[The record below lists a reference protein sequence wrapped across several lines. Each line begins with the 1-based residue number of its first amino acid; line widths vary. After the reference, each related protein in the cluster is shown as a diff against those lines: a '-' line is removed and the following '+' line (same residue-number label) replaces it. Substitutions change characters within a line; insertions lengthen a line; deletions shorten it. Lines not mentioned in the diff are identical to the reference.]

1 MTEPQNSRPVGRRR
15 RPRVPDALRK
25 RAARACNPCRYHK
38 EKCQGGMPCLRCQRY
53 KRNCQYSQAPAQLA
67 SNGTTRA
74 STSPQRDSD
83 KERCLERIV
92 RHFMG
97 DISFEPSNLQFIADA
112 LERDQVDSRKPS
124 PLAPGSSEL
133 YSIHPLSTNTM
144 IYSGEFSH
152 WNFSRMIRRK
162 LQSLGNDPDD
172 SMTGDSHTAHDPFR
186 ATGLQSPSS
195 IIASARKYF
204 PPRHIADFLLET
216 FLEYTLTNYYYF
228 DETEFRQKLDYYYAE
243 DRYLDI
249 NDAGWICTLFM
260 TFASGTQ
267 FAYMHASRPP
277 YLQSMSGEDH
287 LPDDTIGL
295 ALYRFSC
302 RLIPDLITTASVE
315 TVQAFLLFGVY
326 TMPIDTSGLAYTYL
340 GLAIKMAIQ
349 NGMHR
354 QFGGEG
360 LDARTIELRN
370 RLWWSAYALDR
381 RISILHGRPVSVSP
395 TEIDCD
401 MPKDIPELRPPGRVT
416 NLPNLTATLQLTE
429 QLAKVAPIISR
440 LRNCPGEL
448 HQIYLKQLLHVRNE
462 LRSWWATLPEDV
474 HCRDLDSS
482 KPLFRYNVHL
492 ELTYATIIMYMGRPL
507 ILAGTPSSS
516 ASAEGGSYS
525 TVDAGTMLCFDC
537 VQAALRIVEL
547 CQLLQDT
554 VGVARVS
561 YTEFS
566 ACRAALLAIIAQS
579 LNTRTERLRGALTQ
593 GMSLIRRMCV
603 GLQSARSE
611 VAVIEA
617 LERAARRLDNRAEN
631 EDTASG
637 EPGVGYNQFRRWAM
651 LWQSETPSSNVGDE
665 PEPIGLENAQ
675 LPTGSFD
682 GFFSSFPQELGA
694 FASLPETGM
703 QFGESL
709 PTMLWPDDLP
719 LPTFPLN
726 PDAPV

>member
-1 MTEPQNSRPVGRRR
+1 MTEPQNSKPVGRRR

-53 KRNCQYSQAPAQLA
+53 KRNCQYSQAPPQPA

-83 KERCLERIV
+83 KGRCLERIV

-112 LERDQVDSRKPS
+112 LERDQVSSRKPS
-124 PLAPGSSEL
+124 TLAPGSSEL

-354 QFGGEG
+354 QFGEEG

-448 HQIYLKQLLHVRNE
+448 HQIYLKQLLHVRDE
-462 LRSWWATLPEDV
+462 LRSWWTTLPEDI
-474 HCRDLDSS
+474 HCRDLDPS

-516 ASAEGGSYS
+516 ASVEGSSDS
-525 TVDAGTMLCFDC
+525 TVDAGAMLCFDC

-566 ACRAALLAIIAQS
+566 SCRAALLAIIAQS

-593 GMSLIRRMCV
+593 GMGLIRRMCV

-617 LERAARRLDNRAEN
+617 LERAARRLDSRAEN
-631 EDTASG
+631 EDTATG
-637 EPGVGYNQFRRWAM
+637 EQDVGYNQFRRWAM
-651 LWQSETPSSNVGDE
+651 LWQSETPSNVGDE

-709 PTMLWPDDLP
+709 PTMLWPDDLS
-719 LPTFPLN
+719 LPAFPPN

>member
-1 MTEPQNSRPVGRRR
+1 
-15 RPRVPDALRK
+15 
-25 RAARACNPCRYHK
+25 
-38 EKCQGGMPCLRCQRY
+38 
-53 KRNCQYSQAPAQLA
+53 
-67 SNGTTRA
+67 
-74 STSPQRDSD
+74 
-83 KERCLERIV
+83 
-92 RHFMG
+92 
-97 DISFEPSNLQFIADA
+97 
-112 LERDQVDSRKPS
+112 
-124 PLAPGSSEL
+124 
-133 YSIHPLSTNTM
+133 
-144 IYSGEFSH
+144 
-152 WNFSRMIRRK
+152 
-162 LQSLGNDPDD
+162 
-172 SMTGDSHTAHDPFR
+172 
-186 ATGLQSPSS
+186 
-195 IIASARKYF
+195 
-204 PPRHIADFLLET
+204 
-216 FLEYTLTNYYYF
+216 
-228 DETEFRQKLDYYYAE
+228 
-243 DRYLDI
+243 
-249 NDAGWICTLFM
+249 M

-354 QFGGEG
+354 QFGEEG

-395 TEIDCD
+395 TEIDCE

-448 HQIYLKQLLHVRNE
+448 HQIYLTQLLHVRDE
-462 LRSWWATLPEDV
+462 LRSWWTTLPEDI
-474 HCRDLDSS
+474 HCRDLDPS

-516 ASAEGGSYS
+516 ASVEGSSDS
-525 TVDAGTMLCFDC
+525 TVDAGAMLCFDC

-566 ACRAALLAIIAQS
+566 SCRAALLAIIAQS

-593 GMSLIRRMCV
+593 GMGLIRRMCV

-617 LERAARRLDNRAEN
+617 LERAARRLDSRAEN
-631 EDTASG
+631 EDTATG
-637 EPGVGYNQFRRWAM
+637 EQGVGYNQFRRWAM
-651 LWQSETPSSNVGDE
+651 LWQSETPSNVGDE

-675 LPTGSFD
+675 LPTGFFD

-694 FASLPETGM
+694 FASFPETGM

-709 PTMLWPDDLP
+709 PTMLWPDDLS
-719 LPTFPLN
+719 LPAFPPN

>member
-1 MTEPQNSRPVGRRR
+1 MTGPQNSKPVGRQR
-15 RPRVPDALRK
+15 RPKVPDALRK

-38 EKCQGGMPCLRCQRY
+38 EKCQGGVPCLRCQRY
-53 KRNCQYSQAPAQLA
+53 KRNCQYSQAPAPAA
-67 SNGTTRA
+67 SSDAARA
-74 STSPQRDSD
+74 SASPQQASE
-83 KERCLERIV
+83 KERYLEQIV

-97 DISFEPSNLQFIADA
+97 DISFEPSNLQFVADA
-112 LERDQVDSRKPS
+112 LQRDRVSPRNPS
-124 PLAPGSSEL
+124 ALAPGSSEL
-133 YSIHPLSTNTM
+133 YSIHPLSTSTM
-144 IYSGEFSH
+144 LYSGEFSH

-172 SMTGDSHTAHDPFR
+172 SMTGDSHIANDPFR
-186 ATGLQSPSS
+186 ATGLQSSSS
-195 IIASARKYF
+195 IVASSRTYF
-204 PPRHIADFLLET
+204 PPRHIAEFLLDT
-216 FLEYTLTNYYYF
+216 FLEYTQTNYYYF
-228 DETEFRQKLDYYYAE
+228 DETEFRQKLDYYYTE

-267 FAYMHASRPP
+267 FAYMHASRSP
-277 YLQSMSGEDH
+277 YLHSMSGEGH

-354 QFGGEG
+354 RFGEEG

-370 RLWWSAYALDR
+370 RLWWSAYTLDR

-401 MPKDIPELRPPGRVT
+401 MPKDLPDLRPSGRIT
-416 NLPNLTATLQLTE
+416 NLPNITATIQLTE

-448 HQIYLKQLLHVRNE
+448 HSIYLKQLLHVRDE
-462 LRSWWATLPEDV
+462 LRSWWETLPQDV
-474 HCRDLDSS
+474 HCRDLDPS

-492 ELTYATIIMYMGRPL
+492 ELTYAMIIMYMGRPL
-507 ILAGTPSSS
+507 ILAGTPNSSVS
-516 ASAEGGSYS
+516 DEGDSGS
-525 TVDAGTMLCFDC
+525 TVDASVMLCTDC

-547 CQLLQDT
+547 CQLLQDA

-566 ACRAALLAIIAQS
+566 SCRAALLAIIAQS

-593 GMSLIRRMCV
+593 GMVLIRRMCV

-617 LERAARRLDNRAEN
+617 LERAAQRLDSRTEN
-631 EDTASG
+631 EDTRSG
-637 EPGVGYNQFRRWAM
+637 ETSTEYSQFRRWAM
-651 LWQSETPSSNVGDE
+651 LWQSEPPSASVGIE
-665 PEPIGLENAQ
+665 SEPIGLESSQ
-675 LPTGSFD
+675 LPAASFD

-694 FASLPETGM
+694 FASFPEVGA
-703 QFGESL
+703 QFGENL
-709 PTMLWPDDLP
+709 PTMLWPDELSLP
-719 LPTFPLN
+719 AFVPN
-726 PDAPV
+726 PDSPT

>member
-1 MTEPQNSRPVGRRR
+1 MTEPQNSKQVGRRR

-25 RAARACNPCRYHK
+25 RAA
-38 EKCQGGMPCLRCQRY
+38 
-53 KRNCQYSQAPAQLA
+53 QA
-67 SNGTTRA
+67 A

-97 DISFEPSNLQFIADA
+97 DISFEPSSLQFVADA
-112 LERDQVDSRKPS
+112 LERDR
-124 PLAPGSSEL
+124 
-133 YSIHPLSTNTM
+133 
-144 IYSGEFSH
+144 
-152 WNFSRMIRRK
+152 
-162 LQSLGNDPDD
+162 
-172 SMTGDSHTAHDPFR
+172 TGDSHDPFR

-195 IIASARKYF
+195 IVASARKYF

-216 FLEYTLTNYYYF
+216 FLEYTQTNYYYF
-228 DETEFRQKLDYYYAE
+228 DETEFRQKLDYYYTE

-277 YLQSMSGEDH
+277 YLQSTSGEDH

-354 QFGGEG
+354 QFGEEG

-381 RISILHGRPVSVSP
+381 
-395 TEIDCD
+395 
-401 MPKDIPELRPPGRVT
+401 
-416 NLPNLTATLQLTE
+416 
-429 QLAKVAPIISR
+429 SR
-440 LRNCPGEL
+440 LRKCPVEL
-448 HQIYLKQLLHVRNE
+448 HQIYLKQLLHVRDE
-462 LRSWWATLPEDV
+462 LRSWWTTLPEDV
-474 HCRDLDSS
+474 HCRDLDPS

-492 ELTYATIIMYMGRPL
+492 EMTYATIIMYMGRPL

-516 ASAEGGSYS
+516 ASAEDRSDS
-525 TVDAGTMLCFDC
+525 AVDAGAKLCFDC

-547 CQLLQDT
+547 CQMLQDT

-566 ACRAALLAIIAQS
+566 SCRAALLAIIAQN

-593 GMSLIRRMCV
+593 GMSLIRRMCI

-611 VAVIEA
+611 IAVIEA
-617 LERAARRLDNRAEN
+617 LERAARRLDSRAEN
-631 EDTASG
+631 EDTGPG
-637 EPGVGYNQFRRWAM
+637 ESGVGYNQFRRWAM
-651 LWQSETPSSNVGDE
+651 LWQSETPPSNVGDE
-665 PEPIGLENAQ
+665 SEPIGHENSQ
-675 LPTGSFD
+675 LPAGSFD

-694 FASLPETGM
+694 FASFPETEV

-709 PTMLWPDDLP
+709 PTMLWPDDLS
-719 LPTFPLN
+719 LPAFPPN

>member
-53 KRNCQYSQAPAQLA
+53 KRNCQYSQAPAQPA

-124 PLAPGSSEL
+124 TLAPGSSEL

-172 SMTGDSHTAHDPFR
+172 SMVMFVCSMS
-186 ATGLQSPSS
+186 LC
-195 IIASARKYF
+195 
-204 PPRHIADFLLET
+204 
-216 FLEYTLTNYYYF
+216 
-228 DETEFRQKLDYYYAE
+228 
-243 DRYLDI
+243 DRYLDV

-277 YLQSMSGEDH
+277 YLQSMSSEDH

-440 LRNCPGEL
+440 LRSCPVEL

-579 LNTRTERLRGALTQ
+579 LNARTERLRGALTQ

-651 LWQSETPSSNVGDE
+651 LWQSETPSSNVGNE

-709 PTMLWPDDLP
+709 PTMLWPDDLS
-719 LPTFPLN
+719 LPVFPLT